1 MLLGRRALSVMAQQQ
16 PQLDRSAFKQVIRVP
31 AVRVPKQ
38 KCQEL
43 MKKLRGYV
51 WGQGTQALTN
61 FNLTAAHVYRKHI

>member
-51 WGQGTQALTN
+51 GQGTQAVTH
-61 FNLTAAHVYRKHI
+61 FSRSAADVYRKHI